1 MEESRND
8 EINLLD
14 YWAVLRRRR
23 WVIYLAVLVCVLVA
37 LVGSFLATPL
47 YRATSKLQIERSNP
61 EILTFRDLGAVDRS
75 WTAYSDFYETQYQI
89 LASESV
95 AALAAE
101 RLDLFSHPLYAEKR
115 SNPGLMAWL
124 LSLIPGSS
132 GGQELSEE
140 ELAVAWVQGGLDI
153 APVRNSHMV
162 LVSWTSPDPALAAS
176 VANAVADAYI
186 HFNIDATYN
195 TTDQAADFLVNQ
207 IGQLKNEI
215 GEIENRLQSY
225 AESKGIVSIEGAN
238 NLTLN
243 ALTDIGR
250 QRTETQTRLAEKE
263 ANFRSVSNSP
273 PDALPDVL
281 HSDLIAKLK
290 QEYAVYEAEYVE
302 KSRRFKDDWP
312 EMQTLKSKLEQS
324 RERLDIEIQAIARQ
338 VLATAEA
345 EYNKALGEVRNLDA
359 LLSNQE
365 NAAQAQKRDGHEYSN
380 LDAEVQKK
388 REALNALLTRQN
400 EMALSTRLKD
410 LDATSTNLR
419 VVDRARPPVSSFRP
433 NKKLNVLVGAVVGL
447 VLGVTLAF
455 VIDHLDNT
463 FRSPADVEK
472 IAGVPTLAVIP
483 KHGPAAAPLSRARKA
498 QAVPAAGAV
507 DLVTHREGR
516 ASASEAYRDLR
527 TALLLSNPGEPPRR
541 IMVTS
546 AVPEDGKSA
555 TALNLSVVLAQLG
568 RKVLLVDTDLRRPRI
583 HRVFDVKNR
592 RGVSTHLS
600 GLETDPLQLVIDTGV
615 DGLHL
620 LPSGPIPPNP
630 SELLNSPIFG
640 EMGTRFLEAGYDHI
654 IFDSPPALSVADPI
668 IIASVVDGA
677 IIVVRANRTPRE
689 SLRMVADRFR
699 QAGIRPIGVVVNDLD
714 MEAIGYGRYRY
725 YRGQRYY
732 QEESSTEHETSHGS
746 DRVRGA

>member
-1 MEESRND
+1 MEENRND

-23 WVIYLAVLVCVLVA
+23 SVVYLAVLVCVLVA
-37 LVGSFLATPL
+37 LVASFLATPL
-47 YRATSKLQIERSNP
+47 YRATCKLQIERTSP

-75 WTAYSDFYETQYQI
+75 WTAYSDFYETQY
-89 LASESV
+89 
-95 AALAAE
+95 E
-101 RLDLFSHPLYAEKR
+101 RLDLSSHPLYDEKR

-124 LSLIPGSS
+124 RSLIPGSS
-132 GGQELSEE
+132 NGVELSEE
-140 ELAVAWVQGGLDI
+140 ELAVLWVQGGLDI

-162 LVSWTSPDPALAAS
+162 LVSWTSPDAVLAAA

-207 IGQLKNEI
+207 IGELKKEI
-215 GEIENRLQSY
+215 AEHENRLHVY
-225 AESKGIVSIEGAN
+225 AESKGIVSIEGDT

-243 ALTDIGR
+243 ALTDIAR
-250 QRTETQTRLAEKE
+250 QRTEAQTRLAEKE
-263 ANFRSVSNSP
+263 AGFRSVSSSP
-273 PDALPDVL
+273 PEALPEVL
-281 HSDLIAKLK
+281 HSALIARLK
-290 QEYAVYEAEYVE
+290 EEYAGYEAEYVE
-302 KSRRFKDDWP
+302 KARRFKDDWP

-324 RERLDIEIQAIARQ
+324 RERLDLETREVARQ
-338 VLATAEA
+338 VIATEEA
-345 EYNKALGEVRNLDA
+345 EYQKALKEVRNLDA
-359 LLSNQE
+359 LLSSQE
-365 NAAQAQKRDGHEYSN
+365 NAAQAQRRDAHEFAN

-388 REALNALLTRQN
+388 RETLNALMTRQN

-419 VVDRARPPVSSFRP
+419 VVDRARPPVGPFRP
-433 NKKLNVLVGAVVGL
+433 DKKLNALVGLVVGL
-447 VLGVTLAF
+447 VLGVTMAF

-463 FRSPADVEK
+463 FRSPGDVEK

-483 KHGPAAAPLSRARKA
+483 KHGPAAAPLSRARKT
-498 QAVPAAGAV
+498 QAVASSGAV
-507 DLVTHREGR
+507 DLVAHREGR

-555 TALNLSVVLAQLG
+555 TALNLAVVLAQLG
-568 RKVLLVDTDLRRPRI
+568 RKVLLVDTDLRRPRL
-583 HRVFDVKNR
+583 HKVFDAKNR

-600 GLETDPLQLVIDTGV
+600 GLEADPLQLVVDTGI

-640 EMGTRFLEAGYDHI
+640 EMGTRFLEAGYDHV

-668 IIASVVDGA
+668 IIASIVDGA
-677 IIVVRANRTPRE
+677 IVVVRANRTPRE

-714 MEAIGYGRYRY
+714 MEALGYGRYRY

-732 QEESSTEHETSHGS
+732 TDDSSPEQPGS
-746 DRVRGA
+746 RGSGRVRGA

>member
-1 MEESRND
+1 MESTRSD

-23 WVIYLAVLVCVLVA
+23 SVIFLAVAVCMLVA
-37 LVGSFLATPL
+37 IVGSFLATPL
-47 YRATSKLQIERSNP
+47 YRATCKLQIERSNP
-61 EILTFRDLGAVDRS
+61 DILTFQDLGAVDRS

-89 LASESV
+89 LASDSV
-95 AALAAE
+95 AALAA
-101 RLDLFSHPLYAEKR
+101 RRVDLFNHPLYEEKQ
-115 SNPGLMAWL
+115 SNPGLMAWIR
-124 LSLIPGSS
+124 SLVPRSS
-132 GGQELSEE
+132 SDQELSPE
-140 ELAVAWVQGGLDI
+140 ELAVLWIQGGLDI

-162 LVSWTSPDPALAAS
+162 LVSWTSADPALAAA

-186 HFNIDATYN
+186 TFNIDATYN

-207 IGQLKNEI
+207 IGELKRDITEL
-215 GEIENRLQSY
+215 EDHLQGY

-243 ALTDIGR
+243 ALTDIAR
-250 QRTETQTRLAEKE
+250 QRTEAQTRLADKKAQYE
-263 ANFRSVSNSP
+263 SVASSS
-273 PDALPDVL
+273 PDALPEVL
-281 HSDLIAKLK
+281 HSALIARLK
-290 QEYAVYEAEYVE
+290 QEYAAYEAEYVE
-302 KSRRFKDDWP
+302 KSRRFKEDWP
-312 EMQTLKSKLEQS
+312 EMQTLKSKLDQLDQ
-324 RERLDIEIQAIARQ
+324 RLDLETQAIARQ
-338 VLATAEA
+338 VIATARA
-345 EYNKALGEVRNLDA
+345 EYEKALEEVRNLDE
-359 LLSNQE
+359 LLATQE
-365 NAAQAQKRDGHEYSN
+365 NAAQAQKRDANEYAS
-380 LDAEVQKK
+380 LYAEVTKK

-419 VVDRARPPVSSFRP
+419 VVDRARPPVSPFRP
-433 NKKLNVLVGAVVGL
+433 NKKLNALIGLVIGL
-447 VLGVTLAF
+447 VLGVTAAF

-463 FRSPADVEK
+463 FRSPSEVEK
-472 IAGVPTLAVIP
+472 LAGVPTLAVIP
-483 KHGPAAAPLSRARKA
+483 KHGPAAAPLSRARRA
-498 QAVPAAGAV
+498 QGVPAAGAV
-507 DLVTHREGR
+507 DLVAHREGR

-541 IMVTS
+541 IMITS

-555 TALNLSVVLAQLG
+555 TAINLSVVLAQLG
-568 RKVLLVDTDLRRPRI
+568 RKVLLVDTDLRRPRL
-583 HRVFDVKNR
+583 HKVFDAKNR

-600 GLETDPLQLVIDTGV
+600 GLEPNPLQLVVDTGV

-640 EMGTRFLEAGYDHI
+640 EMGTRFLDAGYDHI

-668 IIASVVDGA
+668 IIASIVDGA
-677 IIVVRANRTPRE
+677 IVVVRANRTPRE
-689 SLRMVADRFR
+689 SLRMVVDRFR
-699 QAGIRPIGVVVNDLD
+699 QAAIRPIGVVVNDLD
-714 MEAIGYGRYRY
+714 MEAMGYGRYRY

-732 QEESSTEHETSHGS
+732 TDESSPEHESNRGS